1 MQQQTT
7 FLLSDPS
14 SVAYINQILWPPSK
28 LFMHAWSNNNW
39 ILLCIILKDLL
50 FLPNIIDCLKINMY
64 VPQGFKCLNIPLPR
78 CLTYCYSNV
87 WAHSS
92 MKNEYLYLY
101 DASFLVCCSEA
112 HKLFLYNYIVPNV
125 RYKDAHYVILISV
138 LVETNVKYSN
148 LTSGFLFINSS
159 LR

>member
-1 MQQQTT
+1 MSINTRKTTNSICLICYWIGDDRIMQQQTT

-92 MKNEYLYLY
+92 MKNEYLYL
-101 DASFLVCCSEA
+101 FMML
-112 HKLFLYNYIVPNV
+112 LF
-125 RYKDAHYVILISV
+125 
-138 LVETNVKYSN
+138 
-148 LTSGFLFINSS
+148 
-159 LR
+159 

>member
-1 MQQQTT
+1 MALVTNYNEHKYTKTTKSICLICYWIGDDRIMQQQTT

-64 VPQGFKCLNIPLPR
+64 VPKDSNAY
-78 CLTYCYSNV
+78 TYRYRVV
-87 WAHSS
+87 WHIAILMFGHIRAWK
-92 MKNEYLYLY
+92 MNTYIYLWCFFFSL
-101 DASFLVCCSEA
+101 
-112 HKLFLYNYIVPNV
+112 LFWSP
-125 RYKDAHYVILISV
+125 
-138 LVETNVKYSN
+138 
-148 LTSGFLFINSS
+148 
-159 LR
+159 